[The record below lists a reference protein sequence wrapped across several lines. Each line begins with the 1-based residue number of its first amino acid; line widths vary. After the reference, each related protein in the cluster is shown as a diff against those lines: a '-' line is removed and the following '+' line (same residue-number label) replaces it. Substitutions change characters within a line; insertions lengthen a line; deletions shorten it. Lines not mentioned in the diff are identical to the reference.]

1 MAGGTRV
8 NLVLVA
14 VVYVA
19 LAFGAVT
26 GLLAGTA
33 GGLAQDA
40 LAGGIV
46 GIGGLSKTI
55 VGFLVGVLGA
65 QFIVSQPL
73 PRFVMFVGAT
83 FAARAAV
90 SGAVRAGRVAGRSRC
105 TYSATLIQ
113 AVVNGGVGIAA
124 FLLVEQGPDLLQR
137 RQSRAAFSRRRYQSV
152 RVRQFKTTRDRRPRT
167 SHETR
172 DQRPGMSTSTPLMPD
187 DRRSLTLR
195 LSVLQYIVALLF
207 AALAVAFWVF
217 QIAQHEKFREMAE
230 KNHLRRLPL
239 PAPRGVLLDRHGK
252 ILVENQNTF
261 NIALVREQTKNL
273 DQTLRV
279 LALRDR
285 RGRSGRCAR
294 PSTAGGASRATGRSC

>member
-1 MAGGTRV
+1 MRTAGVLAALALALLLQTTLSGMSMAGGTRV

-40 LAGGIV
+40 LAGSIV
-46 GIGGLSKTI
+46 GIGGLSKTV

-83 FAARAAV
+83 FVHEMLFQALSALV
-90 SGAVRAGRVAGRSRC
+90 ESR
-105 TYSATLIQ
+105 TFTMHYSATLIQ

-137 RQSRAAFSRRRYQSV
+137 RQSRAAFSRRRY
-152 RVRQFKTTRDRRPRT
+152 
-167 SHETR
+167 
-172 DQRPGMSTSTPLMPD
+172 
-187 DRRSLTLR
+187 
-195 LSVLQYIVALLF
+195 
-207 AALAVAFWVF
+207 
-217 QIAQHEKFREMAE
+217 
-230 KNHLRRLPL
+230 
-239 PAPRGVLLDRHGK
+239 
-252 ILVENQNTF
+252 
-261 NIALVREQTKNL
+261 
-273 DQTLRV
+273 
-279 LALRDR
+279 
-285 RGRSGRCAR
+285 
-294 PSTAGGASRATGRSC
+294 

>member
-1 MAGGTRV
+1 MRTAGVLAALGLALLLQTTLAGMSMAGGTRV

-46 GIGGLSKTI
+46 GIGGLSKTV

-83 FAARAAV
+83 FVHEVCFQALYALV
-90 SGAVRAGRVAGRSRC
+90 ESRVF
-105 TYSATLIQ
+105 TIHYSATLIQ
-113 AVVNGGVGIAA
+113 AVVNGAVGIAA

-137 RQSRAAFSRRRYQSV
+137 RQSRAAFSRRRY
-152 RVRQFKTTRDRRPRT
+152 
-167 SHETR
+167 
-172 DQRPGMSTSTPLMPD
+172 
-187 DRRSLTLR
+187 
-195 LSVLQYIVALLF
+195 
-207 AALAVAFWVF
+207 
-217 QIAQHEKFREMAE
+217 
-230 KNHLRRLPL
+230 
-239 PAPRGVLLDRHGK
+239 
-252 ILVENQNTF
+252 
-261 NIALVREQTKNL
+261 
-273 DQTLRV
+273 
-279 LALRDR
+279 
-285 RGRSGRCAR
+285 
-294 PSTAGGASRATGRSC
+294 